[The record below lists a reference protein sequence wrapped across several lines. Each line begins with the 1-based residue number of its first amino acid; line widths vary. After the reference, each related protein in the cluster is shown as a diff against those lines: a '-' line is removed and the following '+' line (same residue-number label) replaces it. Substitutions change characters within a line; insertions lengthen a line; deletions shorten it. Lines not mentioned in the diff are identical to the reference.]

1 MSIILIDAGG
11 TISSLPDAGGKLAG
25 GASGL
30 GGTLVGPQVR
40 QIYAGLSEDMTLADM
55 ARVRDAVLAAL
66 DEADVTGI
74 IVAHGTDAMEETAF
88 LIDLSLP
95 RVSKPVIV
103 TGAMLPMTD
112 PDSDGPGNLAA
123 ALRAAATPELAQHG
137 ALVAF
142 ARHLIP
148 AALVYKFATSAL
160 DGFGWRGGMAGMA
173 SGDAITAPAPL
184 PRHEP
189 LAAVVPESACPIIAL
204 SGGDDGAMIRAAIA
218 SGVKG
223 IVLMALGRG
232 NGSVG
237 AAKAVEQAVAA
248 GIPVVVASRCPTG
261 STAADYASGQRLA
274 DAGAIFAGGLGAT
287 QARILLATLLASGA
301 KDVAQQ
307 FAARGALYT
316 ETH

>member
-1 MSIILIDAGG
+1 
-11 TISSLPDAGGKLAG
+11 
-25 GASGL
+25 
-30 GGTLVGPQVR
+30 
-40 QIYAGLSEDMTLADM
+40 
-55 ARVRDAVLAAL
+55 
-66 DEADVTGI
+66 
-74 IVAHGTDAMEETAF
+74 
-88 LIDLSLP
+88 
-95 RVSKPVIV
+95 
-103 TGAMLPMTD
+103 
-112 PDSDGPGNLAA
+112 
-123 ALRAAATPELAQHG
+123 
-137 ALVAF
+137 LVAF

-173 SGDAITAPAPL
+173 SGDAITRLPL

-204 SGGDDGAMIRAAIA
+204 SGGDDGAMICAAIA

-274 DAGAIFAGGLGAT
+274 DAGAIFAGGLARLRRASCSPPCWHRAPRMWPSNLPHAALFIRKHIDHADPPNRHDGRSGKSARVDGAGHR
-287 QARILLATLLASGA
+287 QSSGRLSA
-301 KDVAQQ
+301 PPK
-307 FAARGALYT
+307 FRRAAM
-316 ETH
+316 

>member
-30 GGTLVGPQVR
+30 GETLAGPVVR
-40 QIYAGLSEDMTLADM
+40 QVYAGLSEDMTLADM

-66 DEADVTGI
+66 GEPEVAGVV
-74 IVAHGTDAMEETAF
+74 VAHGTDAMEETAY

-95 RVSKPVIV
+95 LTKPVIV
-103 TGAMLPMTD
+103 TGAMLPISD
-112 PDSDGPGNLAA
+112 PASDGPGNLAA
-123 ALRAAATPELAQHG
+123 ALRAAATPELAGHG

-142 ARHLIP
+142 AGHLIP
-148 AALVYKFATSAL
+148 AALVYKHATSAL
-160 DGFGWRGGMAGMA
+160 DGFGWRGGTAGAA
-173 SGDAITAPAPL
+173 SGEAITPPAPL
-184 PRHEP
+184 PRFAP
-189 LAAVVPESACPIIAL
+189 LAPVVPDDACPIIAL
-204 SGGDDGAMIRAAIA
+204 SGGDDGAMIRAAVA
-218 SGVKG
+218 SGARG

-237 AAKAVEQAVAA
+237 AALAVAQA
-248 GIPVVVASRCPTG
+248 GVPVVVASRCPTG

-274 DAGAIFAGGLGAT
+274 EAGAIFAGGLGAT
-287 QARILLATLLASGA
+287 QARILLSTLIAAGEDDIA
-301 KDVAQQ
+301 GQ
-307 FAARGALYT
+307 FAARGAIYT